1 MTFNQ
6 LTQPESETHVLLYC
20 YMALQQY
27 LQAVTAHEWGQ
38 TLQEHRLNHTLM
50 RRAWKAIIRSEVAMV
65 QI

>member
-50 RRAWKAIIRSEVAMV
+50 RRA
-65 QI
+65 